1 MMVLTEMH
9 TATISILLMATEYKL
24 VSVKN
29 KGEIAYLYW
38 EAKSVEGAPSKEIWT
53 SKGFKEGTTTMVWNI
68 ADFGKAVRR
77 QPGHFP

>member
-24 VSVKN
+24 KSVKN

-38 EAKSVEGAPSKEIWT
+38 EAESVGGAPSKEIWT
-53 SKGFKEGTTTMVWNI
+53 SKGLLPQAKQAYSINCLG
-68 ADFGKAVRR
+68 
-77 QPGHFP
+77 